1 MYEGDRSSELNFNIT
16 VEPVPDKPEFITS
29 FDQLIT
35 LEEGVEFQK
44 LIEAYDPDGETVTF
58 QLISPVWDP
67 ILGLV

>member
-1 MYEGDRSSELNFNIT
+1 MDEGDKSSELNFKIT

-35 LEEGVEFQK
+35 LEEGVNFNNLLKHTIRMEK
-44 LIEAYDPDGETVTF
+44 LLLFNLFHLFG
-58 QLISPVWDP
+58 IS